1 MAKRVSDQIKDATEA
16 YLQQSYNRLIAT
28 IMRRLATK
36 KRSPVYT
43 GFFASSW
50 KAHTSPIV
58 ADDKVEEFAPWSEIR
73 KRKRQDPANKEY
85 KIDPRFYPPDK
96 SYSYKRR
103 VYIGNTAE
111 YSIYALESGKVQQFV
126 QGPEMKKLVEE
137 AFKERTPKI
146 SIGSR
151 QGGALTGDPLRP
163 LQRRATFGTQAGKIY
178 TGYSEL

>member
-50 KAHTSPIV
+50 KADTSPV
-58 ADDKVEEFAPWSEIR
+58 EEGDKVENFSPWSEIR
-73 KRKRQDPANKEY
+73 KRKRQDPTSKEY
-85 KIDPRFYPPDK
+85 KIDPRFYPPNK
-96 SYSYKRR
+96 AYNYKRR
-103 VYIGNTAE
+103 VYIGNTVE
-111 YSIYALESGKVQQFV
+111 YSIYALEGGKVQQFV
-126 QGPEMKKLVEE
+126 QGPEMKKLVED

-146 SIGSR
+146 SVGSR
-151 QGGALTGDPLRP
+151 QGIG
-163 LQRRATFGTQAGKIY
+163 TFGTQAGKIY

>member
-1 MAKRVSDQIKDATEA
+1 MAKSVARQIENEVEA

-58 ADDKVEEFAPWSEIR
+58 ADDKVEDFTPWSGIRER
-73 KRKRQDPANKEY
+73 KRKDRTNKEY
-85 KIDPRFYPPDK
+85 KIDPRFYPPGK
-96 SYSYKRR
+96 AYSYKRR

-126 QGPEMKKLVEE
+126 QGPEMKKLVDE
-137 AFKERTPKI
+137 AFKSRTPRI
-146 SIGSR
+146 SVGSR
-151 QGGALTGDPLRP
+151 QGIG
-163 LQRRATFGTQAGKIY
+163 TFGTQAGKIY

>member
-1 MAKRVSDQIKDATEA
+1 MAKSVAKQIEDEVEA
-16 YLQQSYNRLIAT
+16 HLQQSYNRLIAT

-58 ADDKVEEFAPWSEIR
+58 ADDRVEDFAPWSGIR
-73 KRKRQDPANKEY
+73 KRKRQDSANKEY
-85 KIDPRFYPPDK
+85 KIDSRFYPPDK
-96 SYSYKRR
+96 AYSYKRR

-111 YSIYALESGKVQQFV
+111 YSVYALESGKVQQFV
-126 QGPEMKKLVEE
+126 QGPEMKSLVDE
-137 AFKERTPKI
+137 AFKERRARI
-146 SIGSR
+146 SVGSR
-151 QGGALTGDPLRP
+151 QGIG
-163 LQRRATFGTQAGKIY
+163 TFGTQAGKIY

>member
-146 SIGSR
+146 SVGGR
-151 QGGALTGDPLRP
+151 QGIG
-163 LQRRATFGTQAGKIY
+163 TFGTQAGKIY

>member
-1 MAKRVSDQIKDATEA
+1 MAKPVSEQIKNEVEA
-16 YLQQSYNRLIAT
+16 HLQQSYNRLIAT

-58 ADDKVEEFAPWSEIR
+58 AEDKVEEFAPWSGIR
-73 KRKRQDPANKEY
+73 KRKRQDPKSKEY

-96 SYSYKRR
+96 AYSYKRR

-126 QGPEMKKLVEE
+126 QGPEMKKLVDE
-137 AFKERTPKI
+137 AFKERTPRI
-146 SIGSR
+146 SVGGR
-151 QGGALTGDPLRP
+151 QGIG
-163 LQRRATFGTQAGKIY
+163 TFGTQAGKIY

>member
-1 MAKRVSDQIKDATEA
+1 MPKPVSDQIKDVTEA
-16 YLQQSYNRLIAT
+16 YLQESFNRLIAT

-50 KAHTSPIV
+50 KAHTSPVI
-58 ADDKVEEFAPWSEIR
+58 AEDKVEEFAPWSGIR
-73 KRKRQDPANKEY
+73 KRKRQDPTNKEY

-96 SYSYKRR
+96 AYSYKRR

-126 QGPEMKKLVEE
+126 QGPEMRKLIEE

-146 SIGSR
+146 SVGGR
-151 QGGALTGDPLRP
+151 QGIG
-163 LQRRATFGTQAGKIY
+163 TFGTQAGKIY

>member
-58 ADDKVEEFAPWSEIR
+58 AEDKVEEFAPWSGIR
-73 KRKRQDPANKEY
+73 KRKRQDPTNKEY
-85 KIDPRFYPPDK
+85 KIDARFYPPDK
-96 SYSYKRR
+96 VYNYKRR

-111 YSIYALESGKVQQFV
+111 YSIYALESGKVQKFV
-126 QGPEMKKLVEE
+126 QGPEMKKLVED

-146 SIGSR
+146 SVGGR
-151 QGGALTGDPLRP
+151 QGIG
-163 LQRRATFGTQAGKIY
+163 TFGTQAGKIY

>member
-1 MAKRVSDQIKDATEA
+1 M
-16 YLQQSYNRLIAT
+16 Y
-28 IMRRLATK
+28 
-36 KRSPVYT
+36 
-43 GFFASSW
+43 
-50 KAHTSPIV
+50 
-58 ADDKVEEFAPWSEIR
+58 
-73 KRKRQDPANKEY
+73 KRQDPANKEY

-146 SIGSR
+146 SVGGR
-151 QGGALTGDPLRP
+151 QGIG
-163 LQRRATFGTQAGKIY
+163 TFGTQAGKIY